1 MEREC
6 KKKLHMLVASFYYSP
21 NFALIVEQS
30 VIQLNASTI
39 MLFNQLYHWTFNYT
53 TTPTNHS
60 LYNWHN

>member
-6 KKKLHMLVASFYYSP
+6 KKKLHMLVATFYYSP

-39 MLFNQLYHWTFNYT
+39 MLFNQLYH
-53 TTPTNHS
+53 
-60 LYNWHN
+60 